1 MIAIQLNGKERQLA
15 GPVTLQDLLREIA
28 SPMTIAVAINS
39 EVIPHSEF
47 ERVQVRDRD
56 RVEIIHA
63 VGGG

>member
-15 GPVTLQDLLREIA
+15 GPVTLQELLREV
-28 SPMTIAVAINS
+28 SSTMTIAVAINS
-39 EVIPHSEF
+39 EIIPRSQF
-47 ERVQVRDRD
+47 EKVQVRDRD